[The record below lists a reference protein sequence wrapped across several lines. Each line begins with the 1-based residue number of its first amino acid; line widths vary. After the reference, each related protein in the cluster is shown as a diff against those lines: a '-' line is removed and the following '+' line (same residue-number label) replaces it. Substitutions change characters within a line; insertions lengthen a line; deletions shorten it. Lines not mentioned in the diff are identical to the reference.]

1 MKKLQFFVVCALM
14 LALLLTGCGGETVGG
29 AITPLDTTAGNAAT
43 TEATTEATAG
53 ADKEVSLGRMEG
65 GVYTNTYAGYGCKL
79 DSNWTFATAEELQDL
94 PDDMKELFA
103 DTQMSDAVNNYQQ
116 IIDMQAQNTQD
127 LLSVNVTYTKLDLQ
141 SKIAY
146 ALMSEEDVIDS
157 VLAQEDLLITTYQQ
171 MGIENAALKKDTVTF
186 LGEEHTVAR
195 MSASIQ
201 GVPYYTLQIVNYKLG
216 NYGVTLTLASYGEDK
231 TDSLLEL
238 FYKVD

>member
-14 LALLLTGCGGETVGG
+14 LALLLSGCGGEPVGG
-29 AITPLDTTAGNAAT
+29 AVTPLDTTAGNAAT
-43 TEATTEATAG
+43 TEATAEG
-53 ADKEVSLGRMEG
+53 DKEVSLGRMEG

-79 DSNWTFATAEELQDL
+79 DSSWTFATAEELQEL
-94 PDDMKELFA
+94 PDDVKEMFA

-141 SKIAY
+141 SKLAY
-146 ALMSEEDVIDS
+146 TLMSEEDVIDS

-171 MGIENAALKKDTVTF
+171 MGVENAALKKDTVTF

-201 GVPYYTLQIVNYKLG
+201 GVPYYTMQIVNYKLG
-216 NYGVTLTLASYGEDK
+216 NYGVTLTLGSYGEDK

>member
-1 MKKLQFFVVCALM
+1 MKKLHFFVVCALM
-14 LALLLTGCGGETVGG
+14 LALLLSGCGGESVGG
-29 AITPLDTTAGNAAT
+29 EITPLDTTAGNAAT
-43 TEATTEATAG
+43 TEATAEG
-53 ADKEVSLGRMEG
+53 DKEVSLGRMEG

-146 ALMSEEDVIDS
+146 ALMSEEDAIDS

-201 GVPYYTLQIVNYKLG
+201 GVPYYTLQIMNYKLG
-216 NYGVTLTLASYGEDK
+216 NYGVTLTLGSYGEDK